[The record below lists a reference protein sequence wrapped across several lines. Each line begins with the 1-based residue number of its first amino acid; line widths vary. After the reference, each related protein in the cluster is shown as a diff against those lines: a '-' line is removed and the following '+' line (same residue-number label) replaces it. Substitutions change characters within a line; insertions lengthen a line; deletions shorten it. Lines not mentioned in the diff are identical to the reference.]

1 MDTKHYDIPTP
12 NLDEPAELEQYLHDV
27 MVKIDA
33 TMHELDLCVDT
44 RLPRP
49 VVHELTRLRCDLL
62 AVIAEVRKFGC
73 IVRANQKAV
82 ADMLLKVKRME
93 IKVDA
98 INKEL
103 ADLKILVE
111 EITKHL
117 EENDITLEEHTQ
129 KLTDYKR
136 YLDRHKEQIAELR
149 KDFEEVSTELS
160 ELTNRVDSHDTILD
174 EHTTEL
180 QEHQEALDA
189 QKEQINT
196 MNHGIS
202 ELDNRCSTVEHK
214 VATLETCCEEANNK
228 FETINRVIGELDN
241 RTTEAEE
248 NIRNN
253 TEQIRNNTIKIQE
266 IIGAESTEGITS
278 IKILSQLLTEYTN
291 KVNNNTTN
299 IDALAETVQQNKND
313 SDTKIEQNKTDIDS
327 LREDVNNNTIDI
339 GDVTTSIEGLTQNLN
354 NAIESANTTHN
365 EINSKIDSLEESIGN
380 ITTEGIRILESDYP
394 PRNISIAP
402 WSITWAPDNEGIVHE
417 GVLLATLR
425 AMYDNDGNIVQPISL
440 LIDVGRV
447 SVVSYAITMDIPPLL
462 ENYTLVNVQASLYF
476 DNSPTPGL
484 PHNYPAV
491 YGGSYNP
498 VTRQIN
504 IRNLLND
511 TTYEVNNS
519 NLKILLKF

>member
-117 EENDITLEEHTQ
+117 EENDITLEEHTK

-160 ELTNRVDSHDTILD
+160 ELTNRVDSNDTILD

-196 MNHGIS
+196 MNHGIG
-202 ELDNRCSTVEHK
+202 ELDKRCSTVEQK
-214 VATLETCCEEANNK
+214 VATLETCCEEVNNK
-228 FETINRVIGELDN
+228 FETINRGIGELDN
-241 RTTEAEE
+241 RTTNAEE

-253 TEQIRNNTIKIQE
+253 TEQIRNNLIKIQE

-278 IKILSQLLTEYTN
+278 IKILSQLLTEYTT

-299 IDALAETVQQNKND
+299 IDALEETVQQNKND

-327 LREDVNNNTIDI
+327 LREDVNNNTT
-339 GDVTTSIEGLTQNLN
+339 DVTTSIEGLTQNLQN
-354 NAIESANTTHN
+354 VIESANSTHS
-365 EINSKIDSLEESIGN
+365 EINNKITALEESVGN
-380 ITTEGIRILESDYP
+380 MTTGGIRIIEGDYE
-394 PRNISIAP
+394 PRNITITP
-402 WSITWAPDNEGIVHE
+402 GVITWGPDSEGNVHE
-417 GVLLATLR
+417 GVKSAKLR
-425 AMYDNDGNIVQPISL
+425 AIYDNDGNIVQLISL
-440 LIDVGRV
+440 VIDVGIV
-447 SVVSYAITMDIPPLL
+447 SQVRPTITIEISELLDNYAYLNI
-462 ENYTLVNVQASLYF
+462 QASLYF
-476 DNSPTPGL
+476 DNTPFAG
-484 PHNYPAV
+484 PSNNKPAV
-491 YGGSYNP
+491 YVGSYHP
-498 VTRQIN
+498 LARQIC
-504 IRNLLND
+504 IQNLFYSSVLEVDD
-511 TTYEVNNS
+511 T
-519 NLKILLKF
+519 NLKIVLKF